1 MTRYL
6 IDIRQ
11 MGPVRHQ
18 IHALSSR
25 LEAQFPI
32 REKQVVPHITLAG
45 PFSTADEER
54 LVQDF
59 SRICKEVAGVP
70 KYEVGGYGSFDA
82 SRVVYVAIIP
92 DDTLRQFRAELSRA
106 LAPYCTLR
114 AYDLV
119 PAEEFSFHST
129 LAMKLGWL
137 TFRRIKWYIR
147 HEKPVHHRPHPV
159 RVTLLKNSRIL
170 CEYDFARHRMLSAA
184 QARSRAMFM
193 RDRDSLRPWG
203 EEPGA

>member
-18 IHALSSR
+18 IHALSAR
-25 LEAQFPI
+25 LEEKFPV

-59 SRICKEVAGVP
+59 SRICGEVARVP
-70 KYEVGGYGSFDA
+70 KYGVGGYGFFAA

-92 DDTLRQFRAELSRA
+92 DETLRQFRAALSCA

-119 PAEEFSFHST
+119 PAGELSFHST
-129 LAMKLGWL
+129 LAMKLDWL
-137 TFRRIKWYIR
+137 TFQRIKWYIR
-147 HEKPVHHRPHPV
+147 HEKPVLHRPHPV
-159 RVTLLKNSRIL
+159 RATLLKNSRVL
-170 CEYDFARHRMLSAA
+170 CEYDFARHRMLSEA
-184 QARSRAMFM
+184 QARGRATRM

-203 EEPGA
+203 DDPGT